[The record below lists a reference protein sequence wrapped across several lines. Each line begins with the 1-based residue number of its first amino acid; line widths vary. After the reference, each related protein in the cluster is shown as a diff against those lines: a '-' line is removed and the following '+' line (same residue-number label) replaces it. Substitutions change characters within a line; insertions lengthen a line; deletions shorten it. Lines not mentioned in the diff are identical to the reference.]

1 MNSLMKHY
9 KEMKDVRFFPYNIQG
24 LTKQKK
30 KKKRTLITLQR
41 TAA

>member
-9 KEMKDVRFFPYNIQG
+9 KEMKDVRFFPYNIQD
-24 LTKQKK
+24 LTKQ

>member
-30 KKKRTLITLQR
+30 KKKEP
-41 TAA
+41 

>member
-9 KEMKDVRFFPYNIQG
+9 KEMKDVIFFPYNIQD

-30 KKKRTLITLQR
+30 LITLQR

>member
-30 KKKRTLITLQR
+30 KKRTLITLQR